1 MPGPMDNN
9 PQMVADFGQGG
20 VVCTSDTTEVV
31 GSFYLLKCVTATV
44 FAEITENQRTG
55 TRVLSRDA
63 GDTIYGDITGYTLT
77 SGDVEA
83 YKK

>member
-20 VVCTSDTTEVV
+20 VVCTSDTTPVV
-31 GSFYLLKCVTATV
+31 GSFYFIKCVTDTV

-55 TRVLSRDA
+55 TRVLTRTA
-63 GDTIYGDITGYTLT
+63 GDWMYGDFTGYTLT

-83 YKK
+83 HKK